1 MEKREAILS
10 CAKRLFARKGYD
22 ATTMDEVSKC
32 ADVNKALIYYHFK
45 SKENLYSTI
54 LLHSISSIHDSIK
67 ARIDDI
73 ASPEI
78 GLKVYIDAFYMEAVK
93 NNAFFRILM
102 REVASDGAHLSKEV
116 LETFLMVLDILKG
129 IIESGVEKG
138 IFDERD
144 TKVIHFLIVGTISF
158 YLCSSELRKKMSED
172 FLDREELLKDIGD
185 VSQQLYEIIVRGLK
199 SDV

>member
-22 ATTMDEVSKC
+22 ATSMDEVSKC

-67 ARIDDI
+67 ARMDEI
-73 ASPEI
+73 SNPEE
-78 GLKVYIDAFYMEAVK
+78 GLKIYIDAFYMEAIK

-102 REVASDGAHLSKEV
+102 REVASDGVHLSKKV
-116 LETFLMVLDILKG
+116 LETFLGVLDILKE

-138 IFDERD
+138 VFGERD
-144 TKVIHFLIVGTISF
+144 TKVVHFLIVGTISF
-158 YLCSSELRKKMSED
+158 YLCSGELRKKIIND